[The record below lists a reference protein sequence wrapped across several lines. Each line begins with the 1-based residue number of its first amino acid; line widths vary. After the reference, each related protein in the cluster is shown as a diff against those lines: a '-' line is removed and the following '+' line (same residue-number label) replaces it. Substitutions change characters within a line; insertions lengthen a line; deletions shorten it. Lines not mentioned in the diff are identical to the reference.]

1 MFVVI
6 EEAIVNIDEIC
17 AVTSVNAVNLI
28 RSIGYEFKILFK
40 NGQHINISNN
50 NKFGLKQMHNE
61 LAAKLEQEGKIV

>member
-6 EEAIVNIDEIC
+6 EEAIVDIDEIC
-17 AVTSVNAVNLI
+17 AVTGVNAVNLI

-50 NKFGLKQMHNE
+50 DKFALKRIHNE
-61 LAAKLEQEGKIV
+61 LVAKLEQEGKNV